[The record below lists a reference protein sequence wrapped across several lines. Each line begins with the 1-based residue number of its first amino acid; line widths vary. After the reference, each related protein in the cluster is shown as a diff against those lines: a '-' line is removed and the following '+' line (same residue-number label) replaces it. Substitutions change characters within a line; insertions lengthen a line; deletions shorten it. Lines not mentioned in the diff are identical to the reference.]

1 MRLEGKSHCGRV
13 RIFASALLLVA
24 LALTFSA
31 GPAFGLTLG
40 HTYSSEFGS
49 GFGTGNGQWAQTYV
63 GTAGAALAVDES
75 GGYVYSTDTAN
86 ARVMKFTTAGEFL
99 QAWGY
104 GVSDGTGVLQVCSAP
119 SICQAGIAGAGPG
132 QFESPIAIAVDNSNG
147 PNHGD
152 VYVANAPTGFG
163 SPENSVV
170 KFSSAGGYLGKIND
184 SESPGSW
191 EGFADRGPIAVDAQG
206 FLWVAANDH
215 NYVEGGREAGLV
227 TKFSNEVS
235 NEYLGGS
242 TWDCKCGEIR
252 AMTVNPA
259 GTKVYLTDPNATVA
273 SYESDGTA
281 RSSHFGPGGFYDHLI
296 TDPGN
301 SHLYIASDST
311 VHEYEPSNK
320 EVAGGTFGPGH
331 VGGAAGIAVD
341 ASTKKIYVAD
351 GTDATI
357 DVFVPSVIPDVTTEP
372 PTNVGT
378 TTATINAKVA
388 PDPAGGGD
396 ITSCSF
402 QYINKEEFDL
412 YSGFGF
418 SADLIFE
425 ALGTQVPCSQ
435 ATPYSSQTPVSAD
448 LSGLTMET
456 AYAYRALATN
466 SNGTAKGAVQAVTP
480 HAVYGISTDP
490 ATDVSQTEATLH
502 GSFDPKGDRHPLL
515 LRMGDGH
522 LIRQQNR
529 RGTRRGRRLD
539 RRQLPGRIHPRRAP
553 GVQDLPLPTGREQFL
568 GNEPRTGR
576 RLPDQTAAPPDRG
589 WDNPLR
595 AGLDRRDAR
604 DGDHARLRRHGLPL
618 RIRHDTEIRT
628 GDGAQRI
635 DRVR

>member
-1 MRLEGKSHCGRV
+1 MDGNRGGGVGVGLEGKSHRGRR

-24 LALTFSA
+24 LALTCSA

-86 ARVMKFTTAGEFL
+86 ARVMKFTTSGEFL

-119 SICQAGIAGAGPG
+119 STCQAGIAGAGPG
-132 QFESPIAIAVDNSNG
+132 QFESPIAIAVDNSDG

-191 EGFADRGPIAVDAQG
+191 EGFGTGVRSRWTPRASSGSRRMTS
-206 FLWVAANDH
+206 

-242 TWDCKCGEIR
+242 TWDCGCGEIR

-296 TDPGN
+296 T
-301 SHLYIASDST
+301 
-311 VHEYEPSNK
+311 
-320 EVAGGTFGPGH
+320 
-331 VGGAAGIAVD
+331 
-341 ASTKKIYVAD
+341 
-351 GTDATI
+351 
-357 DVFVPSVIPDVTTEP
+357 
-372 PTNVGT
+372 
-378 TTATINAKVA
+378 
-388 PDPAGGGD
+388 
-396 ITSCSF
+396 
-402 QYINKEEFDL
+402 
-412 YSGFGF
+412 
-418 SADLIFE
+418 
-425 ALGTQVPCSQ
+425 
-435 ATPYSSQTPVSAD
+435 
-448 LSGLTMET
+448 
-456 AYAYRALATN
+456 
-466 SNGTAKGAVQAVTP
+466 
-480 HAVYGISTDP
+480 
-490 ATDVSQTEATLH
+490 
-502 GSFDPKGDRHPLL
+502 
-515 LRMGDGH
+515 
-522 LIRQQNR
+522 
-529 RGTRRGRRLD
+529 
-539 RRQLPGRIHPRRAP
+539 
-553 GVQDLPLPTGREQFL
+553 
-568 GNEPRTGR
+568 
-576 RLPDQTAAPPDRG
+576 
-589 WDNPLR
+589 
-595 AGLDRRDAR
+595 
-604 DGDHARLRRHGLPL
+604 
-618 RIRHDTEIRT
+618 
-628 GDGAQRI
+628 
-635 DRVR
+635 